1 MARKLKIPKRIAG
14 VKIPKSI
21 RKGVNSPA
29 GQLVLAEALLAC
41 GAMFAARRF
50 DANSGAG
57 AALRHPID
65 TVRSRIAGSGLDDRL
80 TSASDQMGRAFRAG
94 LAAFRA
100 SLAESASD
108 QRTVID
114 QASDMDATG
123 MPGDDDSDAAKKKP
137 RRSRQEPS
145 QPDTTSGPH

>member
-21 RKGVNSPA
+21 RKGLNSSA
-29 GQLVLAEALLAC
+29 GQIVLAEALLAC
-41 GAMFAARRF
+41 GAIFAARRL
-50 DANSGAG
+50 DADSGAG
-57 AALRHPID
+57 AMMRHPID
-65 TVRSRIAGSGLDDRL
+65 TVRSKIAGTGLDDRL

-100 SLAESASD
+100 SLAESAPD
-108 QRTVID
+108 ERAPID
-114 QASDMDATG
+114 QTLDMDATG
-123 MPGDDDSDAAKKKP
+123 MPGEDDSDAAKKKP